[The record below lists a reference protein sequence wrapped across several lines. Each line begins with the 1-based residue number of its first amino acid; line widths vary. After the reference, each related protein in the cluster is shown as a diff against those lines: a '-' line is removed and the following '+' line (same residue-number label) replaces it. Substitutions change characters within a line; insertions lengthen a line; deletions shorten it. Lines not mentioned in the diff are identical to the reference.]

1 MVRDRGELV
10 EDYPGMCQKHSGFS
24 PEIWVLG
31 NGIKWG
37 GQCSLSGDGVSL
49 PWSLVREPGRT
60 QIEDLYKCYFAQDKI
75 CIFQ

>member
-37 GQCSLSGDGVSL
+37 GSVFLIWRWGVPAMESG
-49 PWSLVREPGRT
+49 
-60 QIEDLYKCYFAQDKI
+60 
-75 CIFQ
+75 